1 MSNDLSLLPLEFNE
15 RLGELYD
22 SEFTDRV
29 GPLLSYI
36 QQTVTEAEEYIWLMA
51 DHPIGGDE
59 YVGGKKLDTSNV
71 KWRVIIPR
79 GTDFDEIILRYRS
92 LPTKYKGRIEYVLI
106 ADSKDIKAGI
116 VLNEK
121 RAGVTFPDMSG
132 KLDFNIGFRSND
144 PLFHKWCLDLFN
156 SYWNKATRKIVV

>member
-1 MSNDLSLLPLEFNE
+1 MSHDLSLLPLEFNE

-22 SEFTDRV
+22 SEFIDRV

-59 YVGGKKLDTSNV
+59 YVGGKKLETSDV

-79 GTDFDEIILRYRS
+79 RTDFDETILRS
-92 LPTKYKGRIEYVLI
+92 PPLPTKHKGRIEYALI
-106 ADSKDIKAGI
+106 AESRDIKAGI

-121 RAGVTFPDMSG
+121 RAGVTFPDMTG
-132 KLDFNIGFRSND
+132 KLNFNSGFSSND
-144 PLFHKWCLDLFN
+144 PLFHKWCFDLFN

>member
-1 MSNDLSLLPLEFNE
+1 
-15 RLGELYD
+15 
-22 SEFTDRV
+22 
-29 GPLLSYI
+29 
-36 QQTVTEAEEYIWLMA
+36 MA

-79 GTDFDEIILRYRS
+79 ETDFDETILRYRS
-92 LPTKYKGRIEYVLI
+92 LPTKYKGRIEYALI

-121 RAGVTFPDMSG
+121 RAGVTFPDMTG
-132 KLDFNIGFRSND
+132 KLDFNSGFRSND